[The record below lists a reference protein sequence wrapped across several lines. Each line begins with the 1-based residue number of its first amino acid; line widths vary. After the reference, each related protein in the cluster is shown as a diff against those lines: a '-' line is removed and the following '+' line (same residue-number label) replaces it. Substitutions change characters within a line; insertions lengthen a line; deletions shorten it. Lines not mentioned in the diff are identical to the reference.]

1 MDAGFG
7 ILEMIRSSLNE
18 VRKEFDGTNEE
29 FEEKIKSK
37 FPELLADLGNIFSQ
51 ELITFYKAK
60 LLGELKQKETD
71 FNERLFNEYKDG
83 FDYLQIFIDLNKY
96 LGNQFLKELESQIPE
111 DDKLKL
117 NVLFR
122 LHGRAC
128 QVATE
133 IQTLLKFGYSDG
145 AHARWR
151 TLHEISVIFSLLI
164 ENDNLLT
171 EMFVNFEYIEK
182 LKRAKNS
189 KEHLKAINWRPI
201 DEETISKL
209 EKQKEILKNKY
220 GDDFAKNY
228 GWTINIIPQKRDR
241 NFSKLEELVGLDY
254 MRPFYSWACENVHS
268 GMDGLSNRMSI
279 HDSAEVNYLM
289 FTGPSQYGLADP
301 AQFTTYSLIQITSS
315 LISLNESYENLV
327 IQSLLEKLHQLSASE
342 FFKKHIEIKE
352 ELKNTDK
359 DG

>member
-1 MDAGFG
+1 
-7 ILEMIRSSLNE
+7 MIRSNLNE
-18 VRKEFDGTNEE
+18 VKKEFDGTDEE
-29 FEEKIKSK
+29 FQEKVKLK

-51 ELITFYKAK
+51 GLITFYKTK
-60 LLGELKQKETD
+60 ILDELRQKEAD
-71 FNERLFNEYKDG
+71 FNNRLFKEYKEG

-96 LGNQFLKELESQIPE
+96 LGKQFSKELESQIPE

-117 NVLFR
+117 HVLFR

-151 TLHEISVIFSLLI
+151 TLHEISVIFNLLL

-171 EMFVNFEYIEK
+171 EMFVKFEYIEK

-189 KEHLKAINWRPI
+189 NEHLEKINWQPI
-201 DEETISKL
+201 DEKTINEL
-209 EKQKEILKNKY
+209 EQQKEILIKKY
-220 GDDFAKNY
+220 GDDFAKSY
-228 GWTINIIPQKRDR
+228 GWTLNIIPQKGERSFR
-241 NFSKLEELVGLDY
+241 KLEELVGLDY
-254 MRPFYSWACENVHS
+254 LRPFYSWACENVHS
-268 GMDGLSNRMSI
+268 GMDGVSNRMSL
-279 HDSAEVNYLM
+279 HDSAKVSYLM

-327 IQSLLEKLHQLSASE
+327 VQSLLEELHELSASE

-352 ELKNTDK
+352 ELKNTHNND
-359 DG
+359 

>member
-1 MDAGFG
+1 MEAGFG
-7 ILEMIRSSLNE
+7 ILELIRSSLRQ
-18 VRKEFDGTNEE
+18 VKKEFDGTDEE
-29 FEEKIKSK
+29 FQEKIKSK
-37 FPELLADLGNIFSQ
+37 FPELLTDLRNTFSQ
-51 ELITFYKAK
+51 GLITFYKTK
-60 LLGELKQKETD
+60 ILDELRQKESD
-71 FNERLFNEYKDG
+71 FNERLFNEYKEG

-96 LGNQFLKELESQIPE
+96 LGKQFLNELEGQTPE

-151 TLHEISVIFSLLI
+151 TLHEISVIFNLLI

-189 KEHLKAINWRPI
+189 NEHLEKINWRPI
-201 DEETISKL
+201 DDETISEL
-209 EKQKEILKNKY
+209 EQKAEVLKNRY
-220 GDDFAKNY
+220 GNDFAKNY
-228 GWTINIIPQKRDR
+228 GWTLNIIPNGRDR
-241 NFSKLEELVGLDY
+241 NFKKIEELVGLDY
-254 MRPFYSWACENVHS
+254 LRPFYSWACENVHS
-268 GMDGLSNRMSI
+268 GMDGVSNRMSL
-279 HDSAEVNYLM
+279 HDSSKVSYLM
-289 FTGPSQYGLADP
+289 FSGPSQYGLADP
-301 AQFTTYSLIQITSS
+301 AQFTTYSLILITSS

-327 IQSLLEKLHQLSASE
+327 VQSLLEELHELSASE
-342 FFKKHIEIKE
+342 FFKKHIKIKE
-352 ELKNTDK
+352 ELKKYT
-359 DG
+359 